1 MVSASTTFHPLCVNF
16 FLILFFFLLTLS
28 KNTQVY
34 KTINYLSPIATTTP
48 PNKVTTFITYN
59 NINTME
65 DIAQFNISK
74 LPKKISIRPFLKKD
88 IDELLH
94 LESLGFPSEERCSRE
109 TVEYRIANCPDL
121 CQGLFVKNDDGNTQ
135 LIGEIMATKIDS
147 EFITLN
153 TMEIGQHKE
162 SSDVIAIHSVVIHP
176 DYQGQNLARLLMT
189 DYIQK
194 MSQQSVGRKITII
207 VHEHLFKFY
216 EKLGFVKL
224 NENDDVNDPN
234 SDFSKNGVWYNMD
247 KELVDF

>member
-1 MVSASTTFHPLCVNF
+1 
-16 FLILFFFLLTLS
+16 
-28 KNTQVY
+28 
-34 KTINYLSPIATTTP
+34 
-48 PNKVTTFITYN
+48 
-59 NINTME
+59 ME

-94 LESLGFPSEERCSRE
+94 LESLGFPQEERCSKQ
-109 TVEYRIANCPDL
+109 TVEYRIKNCPDI
-121 CQGLFVKNDDGNTQ
+121 CQGLFIKTDEDKNL
-135 LIGEIMATKIDS
+135 LIGEIMATKIDTD
-147 EFITLN
+147 FITLKS
-153 TMEIGQHKE
+153 MEIGQHKE

-194 MSQQSVGRKITII
+194 MSQQAVGKKITII

-224 NENDDVNDPN
+224 NENQDVNDPN